1 MNRDITSLQTLV
13 AALES
18 ADFITSVSPVDE
30 GGEILGYTVN
40 FSHGTPITVYHG
52 KNGNSPV
59 IGVQQDADA
68 TYYWTLN
75 GEWLL
80 DADGKK
86 LRIIG
91 QDGEQGETGAQGITP
106 QLKIENGYWQV
117 SYDNGGTWTQLD
129 KAVGENGQDGAQGI
143 TPQLKIENGY
153 WQVSYDNGGTWTQL
167 DKAVGENGQDGEQGE
182 TGAQGITPR
191 LKIENDYWYLSYD
204 NGDSW
209 VQLDKATG
217 EDGDS
222 MFERVDVSDPH
233 AVLFV
238 LADGTEIRIPRGV
251 VRPTGIIV
259 LSERVS
265 LGAGT
270 QARCEFRV
278 NPSNAT
284 VDFQLDGENRNLQ
297 LDRISSRIVTR
308 ASYVTDPVNYR
319 LVSVEPS
326 KNDMGEIKQGQYVAV
341 IEDAGLATSYSEQA
355 ALVLT
360 TFDEN
365 GNTCQLSS
373 LPFEISFATGTELL
387 SVAIGDAEAVRIDEE
402 TFQIKLP
409 YETDLKNLHPKF
421 SINGASIT
429 LKDGGEVETADF
441 SNPVWLSVTAAD
453 GAMQDY
459 RVVVHY
465 SNLPILYITTPSP
478 IESKDEWTNQCSI
491 EIWNA
496 GEENGIYAD
505 VQMKGRGNTT
515 WGFSKKPYAIKLDKK
530 EKVLGMPKHKRWVL
544 LANYLDGT
552 YMRNAVAF
560 EIARRL
566 PGLAWTPRGRF
577 VDVVVNGEMQG
588 NYYLCEHIKIDENR
602 VNIAEIAPD
611 DIAGDAVTGGYIFEL
626 DINYDELYKFETS
639 HRNLPVMFKDP
650 DEDIAD
656 EQLSYVQNYFNTI
669 EDILYGG
676 NLGDENVF
684 DYIDMDSFI
693 DWWLVHELSFNGEP
707 YWPKSSYMNK
717 DRNGKLMAG
726 PVWDFDYGTFRLN
739 NGIVVADDI
748 WYGELFKKTEFVAR
762 VKERWNLYKE
772 DLESVSAFIDETA
785 ADISE
790 SAAGNRVKW
799 NIPNGDPNWDTNI
812 PFSEAVAQMKQAYLQ
827 RIACIDAY
835 ITGL

>member
-30 GGEILGYTVN
+30 GEGIVGYTIN
-40 FSHGTPITVYHG
+40 FSHNTPITIYYG

-59 IGVQQDADA
+59 VGVQQDTDG

-80 DADGKK
+80 DADGKR
-86 LRIIG
+86 LHI
-91 QDGEQGETGAQGITP
+91 TGR
-106 QLKIENGYWQV
+106 
-117 SYDNGGTWTQLD
+117 
-129 KAVGENGQDGAQGI
+129 DGAQGI

-153 WQVSYDNGGTWTQL
+153 WQVSYDNGSTWTQLDKAVGGNGQDGAQGVQGVTPQLKIENGYWQVSYDNGSTWTQL
-167 DKAVGENGQDGEQGE
+167 DKAVGENGQDGEQG
-182 TGAQGITPR
+182 ITPQ

-209 VQLDKATG
+209 IQLDKASG

-251 VRPTGIIV
+251 VCPTGIIV

-355 ALVLT
+355 AFVLT

-365 GNTCQLSS
+365 GNTCRLSS

-387 SVAIGDAEAVRIDEE
+387 SVSIGDAEAVRTDEE

-409 YETDLKNLHPKF
+409 YGTDLKNLQPKF

-429 LKDGGEVETADF
+429 LKDGGEVETVDF
-441 SNPVWLSVTAAD
+441 SNPVWFSVTAAD
-453 GAMQDY
+453 GAVQDY

-465 SNLPILYITTPSP
+465 SDLPILYITTPSP
-478 IESKDEWTNQCSI
+478 IESKDEWTKQCSI

-515 WGFSKKPYAIKLDKK
+515 WTFPKKPYAIKLDKK

-566 PGLAWTPRGRF
+566 PGLSWTPRGRF

-602 VNIAEIAPD
+602 VNIAEITPTD
-611 DIAGDAVTGGYIFEL
+611 VAGDAVTGGYIFEL
-626 DINYDELYKFETS
+626 DVNYDELFKFKTS
-639 HRNLPVMFKDP
+639 HRQLPVMFKDP
-650 DEDIAD
+650 DEEIAD
-656 EQLSYVQNYFNTI
+656 EQLTYAENYFNTI

-676 NLGDENVF
+676 NPKDENVF

-693 DWWLVHELSFNGEP
+693 DWWLVHELSFNAEP
-707 YWPKSSYMNK
+707 LHPKSSYMNK

-726 PVWDFDYGTFRLN
+726 PVWDFDYGTFRLIN
-739 NGIVVADDI
+739 NGIIVAI
-748 WYGELFKKTEFVAR
+748 WYGELFKKPEFVAR
-762 VKERWNLYKE
+762 VKERWSLYKE
-772 DLESVSAFIDETA
+772 ELESVCTFIDETA

-790 SAAGNRVKW
+790 SVAGDRMKW
-799 NIPNGDPNWDTNI
+799 NIPNGEPNWDTSM
-812 PFSEAVAQMKQAYLQ
+812 PFPEAVAQMKQAYLQ
-827 RIACIDAY
+827 RIASIDAY
-835 ITGL
+835 ISEL